1 MRRTSG
7 ILLGLLSIFLVSDLN
22 CSRNRNPFEGRALT
36 IGQPIPDDIMA
47 SELEKY
53 NVQGASVVVVHEGR
67 IDWAKGYGVLEHG
80 KPERVDTA
88 TLFQAASISKPVSAV
103 VALRMVA
110 MGKMNLD
117 EDVNQKLD
125 SWKIPPNQFTRDR
138 SITLRMLL
146 SHSSGLPMHGVPEF
160 NADDSVPTLLQ
171 ILDGHW
177 SKATDSVRVVSEP
190 GREFRYSGGGYIVLQ
205 VLLGDITRRPFDEL
219 ARELVLEP
227 AGMASS
233 TFEQPLPEHMRSRAA
248 VGHYANGTPLRGG
261 WHTLPEQAA
270 GGLWTTPRDLALF
283 MIQLWQSYQG
293 KSTVLLPRDL
303 ARQMLTRQIDDY
315 GLGISLPSAGVFRF
329 QHSGGN
335 GGYRCMMVLSV
346 NVPDGVV
353 IMTNSDSGEPL
364 IWEVFGGIARAY
376 GWSG

>member
-1 MRRTSG
+1 
-7 ILLGLLSIFLVSDLN
+7 
-22 CSRNRNPFEGRALT
+22 
-36 IGQPIPDDIMA
+36 MA